1 MPSSHSKGITHR
13 HSTSNFVWNLRII
26 FVNTPLL
33 FETVWNFIKE
43 GISPETLKKIHF
55 VGSDFEETLDKEV

>member
-1 MPSSHSKGITHR
+1 M
-13 HSTSNFVWNLRII
+13 I

-55 VGSDFEETLDKEV
+55 VGSDFEESLSQEVDRSNLPESLGGKIDD